1 MRASSAAAELL
12 PTVSTARPLSRA
24 YHPKYDVEHRRD
36 VLEFL
41 RAKGCEL
48 RPAYAALGIA
58 YFLQQRLRRDAICG
72 ADIRALFPRRE
83 ERLAGTLRNAHD
95 ILRRAAARGLVESL
109 GSGWYTITPLGV
121 AVVEALP
128 DDQRV
133 AELRGCRT
141 VSCGMGRRRVAHAD
155 DL

>member
-1 MRASSAAAELL
+1 MLAESVTDLPSS
-12 PTVSTARPLSRA
+12 PTPRPLSRA
-24 YHPKYDVEHRRD
+24 YHPKYDPAARRE

-58 YFLQQRLRRDAICG
+58 YQLQCVWGRDAICG

-95 ILRRAAARGLVESL
+95 ILRRAAVRELVGSL
-109 GSGWYTITPLGV
+109 GGGWYTITPLGV

-155 DL
+155 EF